1 MALSR
6 NTVKRA
12 IRIEIAPV
20 GFVIAASSCVTS
32 VVARTDQPQAAA
44 GPSGPTGVAL
54 WYVSTVIAAG
64 AVTLLWRFP
73 HSMPDIGLFIAM
85 LLASTVASS
94 HRLRLP
100 LGANSSTLSVSY
112 ATDFA
117 SLFLIGTDLTMIVAA
132 TSAFVQTTLV
142 APHGPTKKNPPI
154 RVAFNVAALVLTVQA
169 AGTAVHAFGPTRSL
183 ALIELAQPM
192 AAGALAYY
200 LVNTVLVAA
209 AIALTARERVWRVWE
224 ANFLWTAPSY
234 FVGAGA
240 AVAAV
245 AIWNA
250 DRGWLLPLVIAPVYL
265 TFRSYAIYVD
275 RIASDQRHN
284 QEVMR
289 LHNDAVA
296 ALGAARKSEQRYA
309 LAAAGSNDGLW
320 DWDIDEGALYCSE
333 RWKLMLGLSSQTSV
347 ATIGQWVALVHVDD
361 RRSLEAALDAHLRG
375 DTAHFE
381 HEYRAHHS
389 DGQIRWMLCRG
400 IAVRDELGHPSRMAG
415 SQTDVTEWRLVQ
427 DTLVSAA
434 RHDHLTGLPNRRLFA
449 ELLQRSIAQNARSTT
464 PKYSVLFID
473 LDGFKL
479 VNDSLG
485 HLVGDEFLVAIAS
498 RLESNLRPGD
508 ALARLGG
515 DEFAVLIED
524 FASPDEVCLVAE
536 RLQRSLIEP
545 ITLSGRELYASASI
559 GVVLGGPQYHTV
571 DDVLRDADIAMY
583 RAKAAG
589 RGGYQMF
596 DPMMHATAVRRLTL
610 ETELRQAVEREE
622 FSVYYQPIVSL
633 PTSEITGLEALA
645 RWTRSDGR
653 VVPPSEFIPVA
664 EETGLIVPLTCFVL
678 REACRRGAAWQ
689 RQFGRPLGLSV
700 NISSRLFSR
709 TDFVEQI
716 ERTMEESALQPGTL
730 RLEITESTLLNSAEI
745 VQENFGRLRAR
756 GVSMYLDDFGTGYS
770 SLSYLQRY
778 PVDALKLDRSFVARM
793 GMPDENSAVA
803 DAIVSLARALGM
815 GLIAEGVESMAHA
828 EHLIALGCPHAQGYL
843 FCEVQS
849 PQDTERMLASA
860 FANTPR
866 RIATASAA

>member
-1 MALSR
+1 MRSVF
-6 NTVKRA
+6 TRA
-12 IRIEIAPV
+12 
-20 GFVIAASSCVTS
+20 
-32 VVARTDQPQAAA
+32 DQPKAAEGSATLTRA
-44 GPSGPTGVAL
+44 GL
-54 WYVSTVIAAG
+54 WYVSVVIAAG
-64 AVTLLWRFP
+64 AVMLVWRFP
-73 HSMPDIGLFIAM
+73 RSVPDIGLFIG
-85 LLASTVASS
+85 LLLVSALASS

-100 LGANSSTLSVSY
+100 LGASSSTLSVSY

-117 SLFLIGTDLTMIVAA
+117 SLFLIGTDLTMIVSA
-132 TSAFVQTTLV
+132 TSAFAQSTVI
-142 APHGPTKKNPPI
+142 APYGPSKKNPPI
-154 RVAFNVAALVLTVQA
+154 RVAFNVAALVVTVQA
-169 AGTAVHAFGPTRSL
+169 AGAAVRAFGPTRSL
-183 ALIELAQPM
+183 PLVDLAQPM
-192 AAGALAYY
+192 VAGALAYF

-209 AIALTARERVWRVWE
+209 VIALTARERVWKVWE
-224 ANFLWTAPSY
+224 SNFLWTAPSY

-296 ALGAARKSEQRYA
+296 ALGAARRSEQRYA

-333 RWKLMLGLSSQTSV
+333 RWKLMLGLSPQTSV
-347 ATIGQWVALVHVDD
+347 ATIGQWVALVHADD
-361 RRSLEAALDAHLRG
+361 REGLEAALDAHIRG
-375 DTAHFE
+375 VTAHFE

-389 DGQIRWMLCRG
+389 DGQIRWVLCRG
-400 IAVRDELGHPSRMAG
+400 IAVRDESGQPIRMAG
-415 SQTDVTEWRLVQ
+415 SQTDVTEWRRVQ
-427 DTLVSAA
+427 DTLATAA

-449 ELLQRSIAQNARSTT
+449 ELLQRSIAQNARATT

-485 HLVGDEFLVAIAS
+485 HLVGDQFLVAIAS
-498 RLESNLRPGD
+498 RLEANLRPGD

-515 DEFAVLIED
+515 DEFALLIED
-524 FASPDEVCLVAE
+524 FSTPDEVCLVAE
-536 RLQRSLIEP
+536 RLQRSMVEP
-545 ITLSGRELYASASI
+545 ISLSGRELYASASI

-589 RGGYQMF
+589 RGGYQLF
-596 DPMMHATAVRRLTL
+596 DPMMHASAVRRLTL
-610 ETELRQAVEREE
+610 ETELRQAIEREE
-622 FSVYYQPIVSL
+622 FSVFYQPIVSL
-633 PTSEITGLEALA
+633 PSSEITGLEALA
-645 RWTRSDGR
+645 RWTRPDGR
-653 VVPPSEFIPVA
+653 QVPPSEFIPVA

-678 REACRRGAAWQ
+678 REACQRGAAWQ
-689 RQFGRPLGLSV
+689 RLFGRPLGLSV
-700 NISSRLFSR
+700 NISSRLFGR
-709 TDFVEQI
+709 NDFVEQI
-716 ERTMEESALQPGTL
+716 QQAMEESSLQPGTL

-745 VQENFGRLRAR
+745 VQENFERLRAR

-793 GMPDENSAVA
+793 GMPNENSAVA

-815 GLIAEGVESMAHA
+815 GLIAEGVESRAHA

-843 FCEVQS
+843 FSDVQS
-849 PQDTERMLASA
+849 PEATERMLATK
-860 FANTPR
+860 FADRPR
-866 RIATASAA
+866 SILTASAA